1 MKEKS
6 EASTRKFAEA
16 VQVYNNLYEK
26 FNELKFTADDKGKE
40 NVRLK
45 KKLEEVEA
53 ILSAREEKFKEV
65 QSKVEYYDENSTSIK
80 MFTTVKVRA

>member
-1 MKEKS
+1 M
-6 EASTRKFAEA
+6 
-16 VQVYNNLYEK
+16 YNNLYEK

-53 ILSAREEKFKEV
+53 ILSTREAELKEV